1 MLKAVSRKNRAAC
14 APQIKARS
22 LSRGSCNNLLCYR
35 TALNSSMPTLQSSSP
50 PGRCSCISRDRT
62 LSTCPEAAA
71 AAAFTYLTR
80 HTQKSHRLPS
90 APKSITPAQSP
101 ITDKAANL
109 AGDASVFVSYKTHLS
124 AARELPALAAACL
137 PPPPLSLPRAT
148 GLLPTSFSSPYAA
161 AADSSLSLAP
171 AADARALLRR
181 GATSFAF
188 VRRPRRRCDFGA
200 AAAAGASAAGLATP
214 AADCR
219 RTAAFA
225 ACDAT
230 SAAAAS
236 APSGAAPAADT
247 LADRRAAVRRGG
259 RAALAGAAAAKGLA
273 VEGSVA
279 AESSYSTGSGLTA
292 TSGAVASAAIDA
304 RAAPRLARRGGRP
317 ARARGGSLLVVCT
330 LGRIAELR
338 YSWARSARIWQLL
351 HDMQD

>member
-1 MLKAVSRKNRAAC
+1 MHLFSSAIRRTSAQRA
-14 APQIKARS
+14 S
-22 LSRGSCNNLLCYR
+22 
-35 TALNSSMPTLQSSSP
+35 
-50 PGRCSCISRDRT
+50 
-62 LSTCPEAAA
+62 
-71 AAAFTYLTR
+71 
-80 HTQKSHRLPS
+80 
-90 APKSITPAQSP
+90 
-101 ITDKAANL
+101 
-109 AGDASVFVSYKTHLS
+109 
-124 AARELPALAAACL
+124 CL
-137 PPPPLSLPRAT
+137 PWQLLACRRRPRAT

-304 RAAPRLARRGGRP
+304 RAAPRLARRGGGSGP

-338 YSWARSARIWQLL
+338 YSWACSARIWQLL